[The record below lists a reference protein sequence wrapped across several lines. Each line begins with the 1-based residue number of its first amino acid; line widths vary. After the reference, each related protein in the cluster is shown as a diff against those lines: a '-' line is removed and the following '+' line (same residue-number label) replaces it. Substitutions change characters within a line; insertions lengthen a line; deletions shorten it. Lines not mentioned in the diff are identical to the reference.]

1 MMDEDH
7 DHAAA
12 MTACTELSRSTA
24 AVVGAVDA
32 AVGMVHGL
40 GFTDLMLLRAL
51 GGPDGGSLRRIDL
64 ARQLGLSASAVTR
77 ALLPLEKVGLVARE
91 PDPRDARA
99 SRAVL
104 TEVGRERLAEADE
117 TFGAKAATLLGRLS
131 PEEVAE
137 LVRLLRLIVPP
148 A

>member
-1 MMDEDH
+1 MGEVEDH
-7 DHAAA
+7 VQAA
-12 MTACTELSRSTA
+12 MTACAALSRTTS
-24 AVVGAVDA
+24 AVVTAVDGG
-32 AVGMVHGL
+32 VGMVHGL

-51 GGPDGGSLRRIDL
+51 ADPDGGSLRRIDL
-64 ARQLGLSASAVTR
+64 ARRLGLSASAVTR

-104 TEVGRERLAEADE
+104 TEVGRERLAEATE
-117 TFGAKAATLLGRLS
+117 TFGDKAATLLARLS
-131 PEEVAE
+131 AAEVEE
-137 LVRLLRLIVPP
+137 LVRLLRLIAPP